1 MRIYATCVTYKVM
14 YFIIVWLLSC
24 GVFFTSYADTPFEL
38 QADNFSSTDD
48 GNTIQAEGNVVITHP
63 DALITADKLTYTVN
77 TDILVATGN
86 VTFKPTGEDL
96 ILSLKSL
103 TLTDNLKQGTL
114 QELAIYTPELGQ
126 ILTAEQGI
134 TAVDAT
140 NHEYVLENITY
151 SPCPHC
157 EGERQPWRVKASK
170 VTLHENAKRM
180 SYQNARLEAF
190 NMPVLY
196 LPYFSH
202 PVGTED
208 PQSGWLYPT
217 FGSSTNRG
225 EEVTLSYYHTMSDHE
240 TDYTFRSR
248 LMTERGAQFIGQR
261 RHSGLT
267 SDSEI
272 NVSLIDD
279 DRRSSVRSHGEIK
292 GKKVFTPGTR
302 IGVNAEIASD
312 QAYLDDFFNRTDA
325 YLNQT
330 LYAENASPN
339 HFIGANITRYQ
350 DLVAESDPGQ
360 TIQVY
365 PQARAERVFQFNAGD
380 QIKLETDIINIHR
393 DEGSRTRRLVSMASY
408 IKPFNLDTGD
418 RISFSAAVRGDIY
431 NVENTQNNTFN
442 QDNARFIPYTA
453 IRWERPLVSAG
464 GTHRITP
471 QAKLIVAPRGNNPED
486 IPNEDSTNYE
496 LNVANL
502 FETNRFTGY
511 DRVENGSRLVL
522 GLDNQFG
529 SPYQT
534 RWRFFLGQSY
544 RFTEDNTLPTLGG
557 TATKASD
564 FVGLAE
570 ASPNEWLAFSNK
582 FRLDNSNLAPR
593 RMDTSLLIGN
603 NQESYFNIT
612 HTYLDQ
618 GPEEVFAD
626 ARYIFN
632 PRWRTEGKIRQD
644 LNEHKLL
651 EGEISAIFTHSCYE
665 LEFMMRRRG
674 FENEDV
680 KPSTDYLVNVKL
692 LTLGASD

>member
-1 MRIYATCVTYKVM
+1 MQLYPYSVPYKVM
-14 YFIIVWLLSC
+14 YYFAVALLLST
-24 GVFFTSYADTPFEL
+24 VFLNGYADTPFEL
-38 QADNFSSTDD
+38 QADSFTSTNE
-48 GNTIQAEGNVVITHP
+48 GNTIQAQGNIVITHP
-63 DALITADKLTYTVN
+63 DALITADNLTYTVDE
-77 TDILVATGN
+77 DILVATGN
-86 VTFKPTGEDL
+86 VIFKPTGEDL
-96 ILSLKSL
+96 ALTLKSL

-114 QELAIYTPELGQ
+114 EKLAIYTPELGQ
-126 ILTAEQGI
+126 ILTASQGVTKADDNANDYI
-134 TAVDAT
+134 
-140 NHEYVLENITY
+140 LEDITY

-157 EGERQPWRVKASK
+157 ADDKQPWRVKASE
-170 VTLHENAKRM
+170 VTLHEADKRM
-180 SYQNARLEAF
+180 SYKHARLEAF
-190 NMPVLY
+190 NIPIIYM
-196 LPYFSH
+196 PYFSH
-202 PVGTED
+202 PIGTED

-225 EEVTLSYYHTMSDHE
+225 EEITLSYFHTLKNHE
-240 TDYTFRSR
+240 TDYTLRTR

-272 NVSLIDD
+272 NLSVIND
-279 DRRSSVRSHGEIK
+279 DRRSSVRSHAEVKGEKI
-292 GKKVFTPGTR
+292 FTPGTR
-302 IGVNAEIASD
+302 MGVNAEIASD

-325 YLNQT
+325 YLSQT
-330 LYAENASPN
+330 LYAEDASHN

-350 DLVAESDPGQ
+350 DLVSESDPGQ

-365 PQARAERVFQFNAGD
+365 PQARAERVFQFDAGD

-393 DEGSRTRRLVSMASY
+393 DEGFRTRRLVSAASY
-408 IKPFNLDTGD
+408 IKPYNLDSGD
-418 RISFSAAVRGDIY
+418 RISFSASVRGDIY
-431 NVENTQNNTFN
+431 NVENTQNNAFN
-442 QDNARFIPYTA
+442 QDNARFIPQA
-453 IRWERPLVSAG
+453 AVRWERPLVSAG

-511 DRVENGSRLVL
+511 DRVENGPRLVL

-557 TATKASD
+557 TATRASD

-570 ASPNEWLAFSNK
+570 ATPNEWLTFSNK

-593 RMDTSLLIGN
+593 RMDTSLLIGD
-603 NQESYFNIT
+603 NQKSYFNIT

-618 GPEEVFAD
+618 GPEEIFAD
-626 ARYIFN
+626 ARYTFS

-651 EGEISAIFTHSCYE
+651 EGEIAAIFTHTCYE

-680 KPSTDYLVNVKL
+680 QPSTDYLVNVKL
-692 LTLGASD
+692 LTLGATD